1 MLEANGLTSSAQIVA
16 SDVFA
21 ASRRGRA
28 MYSSLAKRARRTGA
42 VFFCL
47 MNAFVA
53 CADEVAPQEEG
64 LRDFPLAVYKLH
76 KKPEARRKLPKKLQ
90 EISGLA
96 VASDGRLF
104 AHDDERGIVYEL
116 NVDEGKISKRFFLGR
131 EVVSADFEG
140 IAVAEGAIYLVTSG
154 GTLYEVREG
163 VDEEYVD
170 YRIRDSGIGDRC
182 EVEGLEFDPLD
193 RVLLLACKTA
203 RGRELKDSVVIFRW
217 SLVDEQLATPPY
229 IRVAEDKIRK
239 YLPTKSFH
247 PSGIARHPVSGNY
260 FILSGRDHAVLE
272 ITPSGSPVG
281 ATQLKSGRHEQAEGI
296 AIGVGVVADFDVVIS
311 DEGDDG
317 RARLARYRART
328 REVREVEK
336 PIVRA
341 GEARSESQ

>member
-1 MLEANGLTSSAQIVA
+1 VPVEKMLDVNGWTSPAQIVV

-21 ASRRGRA
+21 ASICGRA

-47 MNAFVA
+47 LNALVA
-53 CADEVAPQEEG
+53 CSDEVPLQEEG
-64 LRDFPLAVYKLH
+64 IRVTRDFPLAVYKLH

-96 VASDGRLF
+96 VASGGRLL

-140 IAVAEGAIYLVTSG
+140 IAVAEGAIYMVTSG
-154 GTLYEVREG
+154 GTLYEMREG

-170 YRIRDSGIGDRC
+170 YRTRDSGIGDRC
-182 EVEGLEFDPLD
+182 EVEGLEFDPSE

-203 RGRELKDSVVIFRW
+203 RGRELKNSVVIFRW
-217 SLVDEQLATPPY
+217 SLVDGQLATPPY
-229 IRVAEDKIRK
+229 IRVAEKKIRK
-239 YLPTKSFH
+239 YLPTKGFH
-247 PSGIARHPVSGNY
+247 PSGIARHPESGNY

-272 ITPSGSPVG
+272 ITPGGSPVG

-296 AIGVGVVADFDVVIS
+296 AIGVGVVSDFDVVIS

-328 REVREVEK
+328 RDVR
-336 PIVRA
+336 
-341 GEARSESQ
+341 